1 MSLKT
6 IHKGLKAIKGHR
18 SLKISPILS
27 RIEWPLT
34 FLNKRIDRLCT
45 AQHNLSIHLFIEHK
59 GEQNIATFNS
69 KGSTCVWVCVCER
82 ETLSSAC
89 IICRSVSSKQ
99 AHLQNLATYDMQHTM
114 CRSKNS
120 KWALFLNT
128 CKIYFFETLNLAFKM
143 AFLH

>member
-59 GEQNIATFNS
+59 GEQNIATFS
-69 KGSTCVWVCVCER
+69 
-82 ETLSSAC
+82 
-89 IICRSVSSKQ
+89 
-99 AHLQNLATYDMQHTM
+99 
-114 CRSKNS
+114 
-120 KWALFLNT
+120 
-128 CKIYFFETLNLAFKM
+128 
-143 AFLH
+143 

>member
-6 IHKGLKAIKGHR
+6 IHKGLKAKKGPR

-59 GEQNIATFNS
+59 GNKILPHAVQ
-69 KGSTCVWVCVCER
+69 KDRLVCECVFVR
-82 ETLSSAC
+82 EKL
-89 IICRSVSSKQ
+89 
-99 AHLQNLATYDMQHTM
+99 
-114 CRSKNS
+114 
-120 KWALFLNT
+120 
-128 CKIYFFETLNLAFKM
+128 
-143 AFLH
+143 